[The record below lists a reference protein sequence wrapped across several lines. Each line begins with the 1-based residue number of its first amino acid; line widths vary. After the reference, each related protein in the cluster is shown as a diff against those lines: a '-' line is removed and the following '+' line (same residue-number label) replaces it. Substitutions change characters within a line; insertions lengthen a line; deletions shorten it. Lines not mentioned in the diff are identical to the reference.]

1 MNIIT
6 DPIEIERKSM
16 EIIDGLIGTQHGRN
30 EKERSVIKRVV
41 HTTGDPQV
49 ADSMFFH
56 EDAVAAG
63 YAALHGGARIITDVT
78 MVMAGINKKRLAE
91 YGGHVECLIH
101 TPEVVEEAKHLGV
114 TRAMVALRHQQNI
127 LDGAVV
133 AIGNAP
139 TALFE
144 LLSLI
149 KHGAAKPALIVGV
162 PVGFVGAAESKE
174 LLIAENPLPFI
185 TLRGNKGGS
194 NVAASIINAL
204 MYMKA

>member
-1 MNIIT
+1 MKIIT

-16 EIIDGLIGTQHGRN
+16 EIIDGLIGDQGRDAM
-30 EKERSVIKRVV
+30 ERSVIKRVV

-49 ADSMFFH
+49 AACMFFH
-56 EDAVAAG
+56 AQAVAAG
-63 YAALHGGARIITDVT
+63 VAALHAGARIITDVT
-78 MVMAGINKKRLAE
+78 MVQAGINKKRLAE
-91 YGGHVECLIH
+91 YGGRVDCLIH
-101 TPEVVEEAKHLGV
+101 TPEVVEAAKRLGV
-114 TRAMVALRHQQNI
+114 TRAMVSLRQQQQH
-127 LDGAVV
+127 LDGAVI

-149 KHGAAKPALIVGV
+149 KHGAAKPALIIGV

-194 NVAASIINAL
+194 NVAASIVNAL
-204 MYMKA
+204 LYMKG